1 MPVKLDW
8 FNSEDVETMQVDAG
22 LPIFTA
28 GEVGDMMYVILEGT
42 VELWIGAR
50 MFEALGPGEPFGEM
64 ALIDREPRV
73 ASAVAKTACKLVPV
87 TMQKFRSLVRME
99 PDFGLA
105 IMKVMADRLRR
116 MDKRSIT
123 G

>member
-8 FNSEDVETMQVDAG
+8 FNSGDVETLQVDAG
-22 LPIFTA
+22 MPIFTTCEA
-28 GEVGDMMYVILEGT
+28 GDMMYVILEGQ

-50 MFEALGPGEPFGEM
+50 VFETIGPGEPFGEL
-64 ALIDREPRV
+64 ALIDREPRM

-87 TMQKFRSLVRME
+87 SHQKFRSLVRME
-99 PDFGLA
+99 PDFALA

-116 MDKRSIT
+116 ADTRV